1 MRART
6 LTDDYRNG
14 NNDNAAVEETKVTF
28 EDTNKMDE
36 EEKASISGL
45 DSNEKS
51 PPPENEKDAP
61 PEYNGEGALPE
72 KDESSA
78 VPDTNKENGEAESSG
93 AAGEGND
100 NSTTVEL
107 ACQETDL

>member
-6 LTDDYRNG
+6 LTDDYRN
-14 NNDNAAVEETKVTF
+14 NNDDDTNTVGETKVTF
-28 EDTNKMDE
+28 EDNAKMDE
-36 EEKASISGL
+36 EEKKSISGN
-45 DSNEKS
+45 DIDEKS
-51 PPPENEKDAP
+51 SPTEVEKDAP
-61 PEYNGEGALPE
+61 PESNGEGALPE

-78 VPDTNKENGEAESSG
+78 PPDTNKDNSVAESS
-93 AAGEGND
+93 AAREGNG